1 MSSVTRLMQSLIE
14 SHGGPRY
21 RPYSPETQQ
30 VLKRMRGAGESIR
43 KLREAQAMYKQR
55 ALESSQREDWANPD
69 AMAEWEELSAE
80 AARLKKEADTHPSG
94 LVEVLQAAVNEY
106 GMPNRA
112 KGILRKDAARKMLR
126 NRRR

>member
-1 MSSVTRLMQSLIE
+1 
-14 SHGGPRY
+14 
-21 RPYSPETQQ
+21 
-30 VLKRMRGAGESIR
+30 
-43 KLREAQAMYKQR
+43 
-55 ALESSQREDWANPD
+55 
-69 AMAEWEELSAE
+69 MAEWEELSAE

>member
-1 MSSVTRLMQSLIE
+1 MDSIRRLITTIANKK
-14 SHGGPRY
+14 RKK
-21 RPYSPETQQ
+21 RYSPETER
-30 VLKRMRGAGESIR
+30 VLKQARRNSESAR
-43 KLREAQAMYKQR
+43 NLRDSQEAYEQE
-55 ALESSQREDWANPD
+55 ALEVSQGPDWANPD